1 MCCIYTEELKY
12 FIKLRVSFLLIRT
25 FTPNYTTTM
34 VKMNESAENIGF
46 VECRMKGNEAK
57 WVMQLPYP
65 QCYFQVHEFDNTEH
79 YMQTLG
85 QSEKW
90 LHAQVGSRM
99 MALTFNGC
107 MMHYEFNQDNA
118 TERGQNLINTLKE
131 AARWYDDFLKSKE

>member
-1 MCCIYTEELKY
+1 
-12 FIKLRVSFLLIRT
+12 
-25 FTPNYTTTM
+25 M
-34 VKMNESAENIGF
+34 VKMNESAGNIGF

-99 MALTFNGC
+99 VALTFNGC
-107 MMHYEFNQDNA
+107 MMHYEFNQNNA

-131 AARWYDDFLKSKE
+131 AAKWYDEFLKNKE

>member
-1 MCCIYTEELKY
+1 ML
-12 FIKLRVSFLLIRT
+12 FRKLREQLSKDDHTIEQNNWLPLHSKHAI
-25 FTPNYTTTM
+25 M
-34 VKMNESAENIGF
+34 VKMNESADNIGF

-131 AARWYDDFLKSKE
+131 AAKWYDEFLKNKE